1 MIVAA
6 VEPALQ
12 IHRLVLNSQPGKDIH
27 HLSRLVK
34 GGHGGE
40 SHVLLAQEI
49 FRHLHAGEH
58 IVIELDVPVFLF
70 FLEDTLV
77 NQALTHVGRDAHI
90 ATVVFVQEG
99 VAHHQIVVIGLGLH
113 NGEAGFIAGGA
124 EHFQGLAAPDNE
136 GGVDIIVVVDVA
148 GDPCG
153 DGGQRSAVLNGCQ
166 DGGVFLAQPKQ
177 AHGNI
182 V

>member
-12 IHRLVLNSQPGKDIH
+12 IHCLVLNPQLGKGIH

-40 SHVLLAQEI
+40 AHVLLAQEI
-49 FRHLHAGEH
+49 FRHLHAGEYV
-58 IVIELDVPVFLF
+58 VIELDIPVFLF

-77 NQALTHVGRDAHI
+77 DQALTHVGRDAHI
-90 ATVVFVQEG
+90 TPVVFIQEG
-99 VAHHQIVVIGLGLH
+99 VAHRQIVVVGLGLH
-113 NGEAGFIAGGA
+113 DGQAGFIAGGA
-124 EHFQGLAAPDNE
+124 EHFQGLAAPDNK

-148 GDPCG
+148 GDACG
-153 DGGQRSAVLNGCQ
+153 DGGKRSAVLNGCQ
-166 DGGVFLAQPKQ
+166 DGGVFLAQSEQ